1 MMLSRFGISRSRS
14 QDASYTA
21 RAAEKLRRQRLA
33 TAGAEFISI
42 DQSIDQPGRRR
53 SAQILDHQGW
63 LS

>member
-42 DQSIDQPGRRR
+42 DQPGRRR
-53 SAQILDHQGW
+53 SAQRLDHQGW